1 LQTRPIATEVRIY
14 ADENGKYNIPKEYNS
29 EVIYGNTIKALSVLL
44 YSEGVVANDR
54 IAEII
59 NAISNNTL
67 NISSGRV
74 YNFCASFSTLSEES
88 RKQIENNLLNSS
100 VLYTDGTVV
109 TENGKKSVIYTAL
122 ENKKISAM
130 RACVLWSEFLGV
142 FVHDHETAIY
152 HFGTDHGEC
161 NVHLERYLMK
171 NSEESKNSWS
181 NDMTHFLSG
190 INHAKKKRIEEGD
203 TAFTKKQLDSYSRR
217 YNEILKCGYEQNKK

>member
-1 LQTRPIATEVRIY
+1 M
-14 ADENGKYNIPKEYNS
+14 
-29 EVIYGNTIKALSVLL
+29 IYGNTIKALSVVL

-54 IAEII
+54 IAEVL

-67 NISSGRV
+67 NISSGTV

-88 RKQIENNLLNSS
+88 RKQIENDLLNSA
-100 VLYTDGTVV
+100 VLYTDGTAV
-109 TENGKKSVIYTAL
+109 TENGKQAVIRNVSNKQSVIYTAL

-130 RACVLWSEFLGV
+130 RDCVLWSEFLGV
-142 FVHDHETAIY
+142 FVHDHETTIY

-181 NDMTHFLSG
+181 NDMTHFLSW

-203 TAFTKKQLDSYSRR
+203 TAFTKKQLDLYSRR
-217 YNEILKCGYEQNKK
+217 YNEILKCGYEQNKKNEGKVCEIRRKETS

>member
-1 LQTRPIATEVRIY
+1 M
-14 ADENGKYNIPKEYNS
+14 
-29 EVIYGNTIKALSVLL
+29 IYGNTIKALSVVL

-54 IAEII
+54 IAEVL

-67 NISSGRV
+67 NISSGTV
-74 YNFCASFSTLSEES
+74 YNFCASFSTLAEES
-88 RKQIENNLLNSS
+88 RKQIENDLLNSA
-100 VLYTDGTVV
+100 VLYTDGTAV
-109 TENGKKSVIYTAL
+109 TENGKQAVIRNVSNKQSVIYTAL

-142 FVHDHETAIY
+142 FVHDHETTIY

-181 NDMTHFLSG
+181 NDMTHFLSW
-190 INHAKKKRIEEGD
+190 INHAKKKKNRRRGYCIHEEAAGFIQQ
-203 TAFTKKQLDSYSRR
+203 AV
-217 YNEILKCGYEQNKK
+217 

>member
-1 LQTRPIATEVRIY
+1 MQTRPIATKVRIY

-29 EVIYGNTIKALSVLL
+29 EVIYGNTIKALSVVL

-54 IAEII
+54 IAEVL
-59 NAISNNTL
+59 NA
-67 NISSGRV
+67 
-74 YNFCASFSTLSEES
+74 FSTLSEES
-88 RKQIENNLLNSS
+88 RKQIENDLLNSA
-100 VLYTDGTVV
+100 VLYTDGTAV
-109 TENGKKSVIYTAL
+109 TENGKQAVIRNVSNKQSVIYTAL

-142 FVHDHETAIY
+142 FVHDHETTIY

-181 NDMTHFLSG
+181 NDMTHFLSW
-190 INHAKKKRIEEGD
+190 INHAKKKKNRRRGYCIHEEAAGFIQQ
-203 TAFTKKQLDSYSRR
+203 AV
-217 YNEILKCGYEQNKK
+217 